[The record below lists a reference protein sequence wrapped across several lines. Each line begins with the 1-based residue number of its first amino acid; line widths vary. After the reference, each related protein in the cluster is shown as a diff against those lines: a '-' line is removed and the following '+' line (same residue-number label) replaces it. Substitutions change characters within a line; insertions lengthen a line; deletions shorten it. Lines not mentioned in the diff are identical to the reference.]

1 MRPGDNRVVVVGAG
15 VIGLSCAVLLAEAG
29 YDTNVLARE
38 LPRET
43 FSAHSPGLWL
53 PHDLPHTPRNARWA
67 AQTLTALTALEGTTG
82 AGVRLLAGDV
92 LARRPTAAPGWA
104 RLLPDAIVPEPLA
117 APVPGFE
124 AGWSLQVPAVD
135 LPTYLAWLADRLD
148 RAGGTLT
155 RMPLAALPERGIVV
169 NCAGVAARALARDW
183 SVRPAR
189 TAVAVVEN
197 PGQQRWILDEEDPT
211 DPLLAIPHRDRVLI
225 SAGSQVD
232 EWDTTPDPD
241 EPARLLLRAGQVDPR
256 LARARVVTQ
265 RVSLAGLRDDV
276 RLEVFS
282 GGKKTPERVLVHC
295 YGHRGAGLT
304 LSWGC
309 AREVLRRVE
318 ELEPTLF

>member
-43 FSAHSPGLWL
+43 FSAHSAGLWL
-53 PHDLPHTPRNARWA
+53 PLDLPRTPRHARWA
-67 AQTLTALTALEGTTG
+67 TQTHTHLAALEGTAA
-82 AGVRLLAGDV
+82 AGVRSVAGDV
-92 LARRPTAAPGWA
+92 LARRPTVVPDWA
-104 RLLPDAIVPEPLA
+104 RLLPETIVPEPLTT
-117 APVPGFE
+117 PVPGFE
-124 AGWSLQVPAVD
+124 AGWTLQVPAVD

-183 SVRPAR
+183 TVHPVR
-189 TAVAVVEN
+189 TALVVVEN
-197 PGQQRWILDEEDPT
+197 PGLQRWILDDEDPT
-211 DPLLAIPHRDRVLI
+211 APLLAIPQRDRVLI

-241 EPARLLLRAGQVDPR
+241 EPARVLERVGQIDPR
-256 LARARVVTQ
+256 LAQARVLTQ
-265 RVSLAGLRDDV
+265 RVRLAGHRDEV
-276 RLEVFS
+276 RLEVVS